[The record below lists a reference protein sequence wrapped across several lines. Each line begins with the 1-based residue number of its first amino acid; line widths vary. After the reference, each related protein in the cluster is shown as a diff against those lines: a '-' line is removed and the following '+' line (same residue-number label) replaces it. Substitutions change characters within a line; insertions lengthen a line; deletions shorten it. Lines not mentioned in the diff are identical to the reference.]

1 MYFNAKYNLKLLI
14 TSLMAFPSCSLLF
27 ENLDFLD
34 FLQKQFYNIEHR
46 TNAAKLRYLLALTI
60 GGDSHNKSLTI
71 EM

>member
-1 MYFNAKYNLKLLI
+1 
-14 TSLMAFPSCSLLF
+14 MAFPSCSLLF